1 MKRRRL
7 MKMMAMLPLLS
18 LSGAGLARRAPAA
31 AARARRVRPADR
43 AWPRPEDWRGLE
55 RAVGGR
61 LVQVRSPLVDCSSAP
76 ASTACAQLFAEL
88 ENPYFIG
95 DEPGLTQTLGWVDA
109 LTFAPSVYAV
119 AAQSASDVAAAVDFA
134 RRRNLRLVIKGG
146 GHSYQGSSNAAGSL
160 LIWARHMSAIT
171 VHDAFVPAGCAAA
184 EPKQAVSL
192 GAGAIWMQAY
202 DAVTTQRGRY
212 VQGGGCTTV
221 GGAGLI
227 QSGGFGSFSKGF
239 GGAASGPLGGG
250 KG

>member
-7 MKMMAMLPLLS
+7 MKMMSMLPLLS

-61 LVQVRSPLVDCSSAP
+61 LVQVRSPLVHCSSAP

-88 ENPYFIG
+88 ENPYYIG

-109 LTFAPSVYAV
+109 WTFAPSVYAV
-119 AAQSASDVAAAVDFA
+119 AAESAGDVAAAVDFA
-134 RRRNLRLVIKGG
+134 RQSNLRLVVKGG
-146 GHSYQGSSNAAGSL
+146 GHSYQGTSNAADSL
-160 LIWARHMSAIT
+160 LIWTRRMNAIT

-184 EPKQAVSL
+184 KPKPAVSV
-192 GAGAIWMQAY
+192 GAGAIWMQVY

-212 VQGGGCTTV
+212 AQGGGCTTV
-221 GGAGLI
+221 GVAGLTLR
-227 QSGGFGSFSKGF
+227 GGVGRLF
-239 GGAASGPLGGG
+239 P
-250 KG
+250 